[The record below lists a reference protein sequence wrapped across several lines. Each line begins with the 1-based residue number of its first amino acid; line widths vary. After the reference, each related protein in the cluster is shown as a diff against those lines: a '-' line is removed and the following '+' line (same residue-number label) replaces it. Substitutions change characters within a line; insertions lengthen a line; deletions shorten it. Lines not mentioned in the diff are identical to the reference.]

1 MAFVKYHKFQVGDTV
16 VTNNIVRNINGWFE
30 IGTIMTITNVHSN
43 YTFDVID
50 DEGNKA
56 ENLTWNDIR
65 LFENNY
71 TRYRDKISKLKR
83 EIHSVI
89 KYGSNIEINQNALEC
104 LYKSEKLLDETENIV
119 SEYCK

>member
-83 EIHSVI
+83 EIHSAI